1 MYHIMKIHKNPYNTQ
16 IIKALQGQ
24 KKALNTKGQKWRSI
38 KCQIH
43 CTLKESEGNL
53 CFYVLTHSYNYP
65 TPLCK
70 CTQPNLH
77 SDIVSGQLAPDHF
90 KEKVGLTPHDR
101 HYNITIIVRYLL
113 DAHYCAIQA
122 L

>member
-43 CTLKESEGNL
+43 CTLKGSEGNL

-77 SDIVSGQLAPDHF
+77 SDIVSGQLAPDGCN
-90 KEKVGLTPHDR
+90 KKGRVTPQNAPSTDH
-101 HYNITIIVRYLL
+101 ILAIFLL
-113 DAHYCAIQA
+113 EVH
-122 L
+122 